1 MLNDIFKNH
10 ENDGYL
16 TKDEWKENSY
26 VVYVYE
32 IEEFNSAY
40 VGLTNNMKRRDREHL
55 FSEKE
60 KMSLFCK
67 ENDIPYPKY
76 KILEE
81 DLTSSEAQRQEDY
94 WEKSYRNNGWT
105 IFNISRTGSLGNFRK
120 KWTKKALQ
128 EEADKYETRFE
139 FQKNSNSAYS
149 TAQRTGLLDELFK
162 NHYNKGLNKKASKE
176 NLQKYVDKYE
186 TRKEFKKNYPSQ
198 YTYAQK
204 TGILDEL
211 FKNHPNKGIHQ
222 KRWTKERLQEEAD
235 KYETRDDFR
244 INSNSAYSTAQRT
257 GLLAELFKNHPN
269 KGFLEIYW
277 TEKRLQ
283 EEANKYKTS
292 KEFRKM
298 SKNGYS
304 TAVNKHILDELFK
317 NHPNNG
323 YTKIKN

>member
-1 MLNDIFKNH
+1 
-10 ENDGYL
+10 
-16 TKDEWKENSY
+16 
-26 VVYVYE
+26 
-32 IEEFNSAY
+32 
-40 VGLTNNMKRRDREHL
+40 
-55 FSEKE
+55 
-60 KMSLFCK
+60 MSLFCK

-149 TAQRTGLLDELFK
+149 TAQRTGLL
-162 NHYNKGLNKKASKE
+162 
-176 NLQKYVDKYE
+176 
-186 TRKEFKKNYPSQ
+186 
-198 YTYAQK
+198 
-204 TGILDEL
+204 
-211 FKNHPNKGIHQ
+211 
-222 KRWTKERLQEEAD
+222 
-235 KYETRDDFR
+235 
-244 INSNSAYSTAQRT
+244 
-257 GLLAELFKNHPN
+257 AELFKNHPN

-283 EEANKYKTS
+283 EEANKYKTR